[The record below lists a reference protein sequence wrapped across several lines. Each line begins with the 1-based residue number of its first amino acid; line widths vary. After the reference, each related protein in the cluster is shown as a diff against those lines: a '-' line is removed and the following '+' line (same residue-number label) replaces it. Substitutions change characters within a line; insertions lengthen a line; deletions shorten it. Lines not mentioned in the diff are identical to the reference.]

1 LASSALTASS
11 PTLGNTL
18 IRATTVTAGAAGTI
32 HGFSVFD
39 QSHHAIN
46 SPQSP
51 VPLLGSGMT
60 AQYYRIGSFARI
72 AVACDPSLVSLQNGI
87 ITPNVSWD
95 FTNNVLQPYD
105 AATPT
110 YSITSMTWN
119 STLGGQMVVV
129 AAVATLVGAVGDI
142 VTISGA
148 TNTGTG
154 GAAVVN
160 GTFTVVAFTDNQHF
174 TLANAQAAG
183 VVASIG
189 GTILLNA
196 GVGALPVK
204 VLDVAIGNSL
214 NVVYNPTTGFAT
226 WNRTGSCALIQI

>member
-1 LASSALTASS
+1 
-11 PTLGNTL
+11 
-18 IRATTVTAGAAGTI
+18 
-32 HGFSVFD
+32 
-39 QSHHAIN
+39 
-46 SPQSP
+46 
-51 VPLLGSGMT
+51 MT

-105 AATPT
+105 ASTPT

-148 TNTGTG
+148 TNAGTG

-160 GTFTVVAFTDNQHF
+160 GSFVVVAFTDNQHF
-174 TLANAQAAG
+174 TLANAQSAG
-183 VVASIG
+183 VVGAIA
-189 GTILLNA
+189 GTILANA
-196 GVGALPVK
+196 GVGALNVK
-204 VLDVAIGNSL
+204 VLDVAIGNSMT
-214 NVVYNPTTGFAT
+214 VVYNPTTGFAT